1 MRIFLC
7 LEKGAKFGI
16 LLGKKGVCLMKKLAS
31 FCLAS
36 VMAMSAAY
44 AAPATEAAVVQRSP
58 VGRRVMVRE
67 YQPYSVE
74 SAKGWYLGGRLGLSF
89 LNFTA
94 SNDVTADGVSVD
106 VIGDYDFSFE
116 TVFGG
121 SVFAGT
127 DFQLGNEWFRGDFE
141 FGLIGQVDNT
151 DAGTEIKLTVPYLM
165 ANGYYDFN
173 NGLYVGAGLG
183 LALPKAELGGYDLD
197 GGEPKKIGVS
207 PMLAMMF
214 GWSYDLDARL
224 TLDLR
229 YRLAGFWG
237 PEIERT
243 MDGGAY
249 VEVNTDFG
257 FVLENSL
264 SMGLRYR
271 F

>member
-1 MRIFLC
+1 
-7 LEKGAKFGI
+7 
-16 LLGKKGVCLMKKLAS
+16 MKKLAS

-36 VMAMSAAY
+36 IMAMSAAS
-44 AAPATEAAVVQRSP
+44 AASEAVVQRSP

-74 SAKGWYLGGRLGLSF
+74 SSKGWYMGGRLALSF
-89 LNFTA
+89 LNF
-94 SNDVTADGVSVD
+94 SNGAEVVVDDVSEDVSD
-106 VIGDYDFSFE
+106 DYSFE
-116 TVFGG
+116 TLFGG

-127 DFQLGNEWFRGDFE
+127 EFQIYDEWFRGDIE
-141 FGLIGQVDNT
+141 GGLIGRFE
-151 DAGTEIKLTVPYLM
+151 DADGGTELKLTVPYLM

-183 LALPKAELGGYDLD
+183 VALPKIELD
-197 GGEPKKIGVS
+197 GFDFVDGDSKKTGVS
-207 PMLAMMF
+207 PIMGLMF
-214 GWSYDLDARL
+214 GWTYDLDARI

-237 PEIERT
+237 PEIERGAMPGT
-243 MDGGAY
+243 DYYETKMDI
-249 VEVNTDFG
+249 G

>member
-1 MRIFLC
+1 
-7 LEKGAKFGI
+7 
-16 LLGKKGVCLMKKLAS
+16 MKKLAS

-36 VMAMSAAY
+36 IMAMSAAS
-44 AAPATEAAVVQRSP
+44 AESDVVVQRSP

-67 YQPYSVE
+67 YQPYTVE
-74 SAKGWYLGGRLGLSF
+74 TAKGWYMGGRLALSF
-89 LNFTA
+89 LNFT
-94 SNDVTADGVSVD
+94 NDTTISTGAVQESLSD
-106 VIGDYDFSFE
+106 DYSFE
-116 TVFGG
+116 TLFGG

-127 DFQLGNEWFRGDFE
+127 DFQLSDEWFRADVEG
-141 FGLIGQVDNT
+141 GLIGRFDDAT
-151 DAGTEIKLTVPYLM
+151 AGTELKLTVPYLM

-183 LALPKAELGGYDLD
+183 IALPKIELD
-197 GGEPKKIGVS
+197 GPDFVDGDSKKTGVS
-207 PMLAMMF
+207 PIMGLMF
-214 GWSYDLDARL
+214 GWSYDLDARI

-237 PEIERT
+237 PEIERSA
-243 MDGGAY
+243 DG
-249 VEVNTDFG
+249 VNYLDIKTDIG

>member
-1 MRIFLC
+1 
-7 LEKGAKFGI
+7 
-16 LLGKKGVCLMKKLAS
+16 MKKLAS

-36 VMAMSAAY
+36 IMAMSAAS
-44 AAPATEAAVVQRSP
+44 AESDVVVQRSP

-74 SAKGWYLGGRLGLSF
+74 TAKGWYMGGRLGLSL

-94 SNDVTADGVSVD
+94 SNEVIADGVKVEGVVD
-106 VIGDYDFSFE
+106 DYDFSFE

-127 DFQLGNEWFRGDFE
+127 DFQLSGEWFRADLEG
-141 FGLIGQVDNT
+141 GLIGRFENT
-151 DAGTEIKLTVPYLM
+151 DAGTEIKLTVPYVM

-173 NGLYVGAGLG
+173 NGLYAGVGFG
-183 LALPKAELGGYDLD
+183 LALPKVELGGYDLD
-197 GGEPKKIGVS
+197 GGDSKKTGVS
-207 PMLAMMF
+207 PIMGLMF
-214 GWSYDLDARL
+214 GWTYDLDARI

-243 MDGGAY
+243 MDGAQF

>member
-1 MRIFLC
+1 
-7 LEKGAKFGI
+7 
-16 LLGKKGVCLMKKLAS
+16 MKKLAS

-36 VMAMSAAY
+36 IMAMAAAH
-44 AAPATEAAVVQRSP
+44 AAPDAPVSR

-67 YQPYSVE
+67 YQPYTVE
-74 SAKGWYLGGRLGLSF
+74 TAKGWYLGGRLALSF

-94 SNDVTADGVSVD
+94 QNEIVADGVALD
-106 VIGDYDFSFE
+106 GVIDDYKFSFE

-127 DFQLGNEWFRGDFE
+127 DFQLSDEWFRGDFE
-141 FGLIGQVDNT
+141 AGLIGCFENN
-151 DAGTEIKLTVPYLM
+151 DAGTDLKLTVPYLM
-165 ANGYYDFN
+165 ANGYYDFV

-183 LALPKAELGGYDLD
+183 IALPKIELGGYDLD
-197 GGEPKKIGVS
+197 SGDPKKTGVS
-207 PMLAMMF
+207 PIFGAMF
-214 GWSYDLDARL
+214 GWSYDLDARM

-229 YRLAGFWG
+229 YRLAGFFG
-237 PEIERT
+237 PEIERA
-243 MDGGAY
+243 MYGDEY
-249 VEVNTDFG
+249 VEVKTDVG

>member
-1 MRIFLC
+1 
-7 LEKGAKFGI
+7 
-16 LLGKKGVCLMKKLAS
+16 MKKLAS

-36 VMAMSAAY
+36 IMAMSAAC
-44 AAPATEAAVVQRSP
+44 AASAADAPVSR

-67 YQPYSVE
+67 YQPYTVE
-74 SAKGWYLGGRLGLSF
+74 SAKGWYMGGRLALSF
-89 LNFTA
+89 LNFSTDSTIVMGGA
-94 SNDVTADGVSVD
+94 QETVSD
-106 VIGDYDFSFE
+106 DYSFE

-127 DFQLGNEWFRGDFE
+127 DFQLSDEWFRGE
-141 FGLIGQVDNT
+141 LEAGLIGRFDDAT
-151 DAGTEIKLTVPYLM
+151 AGTELKLTVPYLM
-165 ANGYYDFN
+165 ANGYYDFV

-183 LALPKAELGGYDLD
+183 VALPKVELD
-197 GGEPKKIGVS
+197 GPDFVDGDPKKTGVS
-207 PMLAMMF
+207 PMFGAMF

-229 YRLAGFWG
+229 YRLAGFFG
-237 PEIERT
+237 PEIERSA
-243 MDGGAY
+243 DG
-249 VEVNTDFG
+249 VNYLEIKTDTG

>member
-1 MRIFLC
+1 
-7 LEKGAKFGI
+7 
-16 LLGKKGVCLMKKLAS
+16 MKKLAS

-44 AAPATEAAVVQRSP
+44 AAPEAEPVVQRSP

-74 SAKGWYLGGRLGLSF
+74 TAKGWYVGGRLALSF
-89 LNFTA
+89 LNFTNDTTLVVGTAQESA
-94 SNDVTADGVSVD
+94 SD
-106 VIGDYDFSFE
+106 DYSFE
-116 TVFGG
+116 TLFGG

-127 DFQLGNEWFRGDFE
+127 DFQLGQEWFRGE
-141 FGLIGQVDNT
+141 LEAGLIGRFSDAT
-151 DAGTEIKLTVPYLM
+151 AGTELKLTVPYLM

-173 NGLYVGAGLG
+173 NGLYLGAGLG
-183 LALPKAELGGYDLD
+183 MALPKIELD
-197 GGEPKKIGVS
+197 GPDFVDGDSKKTGFS
-207 PMLAMMF
+207 PMLGVMF

-229 YRLAGFWG
+229 YRFAGFWG
-237 PEIERT
+237 PEIERSA
-243 MDGGAY
+243 DGINF
-249 VEVNTDFG
+249 VEVKTDIG
-257 FVLENSL
+257 FVMENSL